1 MDINNVA
8 STLQREINSET
19 NPGSFPS
26 WIKQKHP
33 DLAQKLTEDAGSR
46 AMSDSL
52 EPTWVESHERTNKD
66 GGVSI
71 VKGYWKQPKPMT
83 AMDLALL
90 EADEENGG
98 GAGLYLE
105 AELEEYMNALASGA
119 ISLGQIRQ

>member
-1 MDINNVA
+1 M
-8 STLQREINSET
+8 
-19 NPGSFPS
+19 GSCLAN
-26 WIKQKHP
+26 
-33 DLAQKLTEDAGSR
+33 LAQKLTEDAGSR